1 MTAESML
8 LLAASGEA
16 GAAEGRGLGFIEAGL
31 VIFFLVFVA
40 ILAWVLMG
48 RAGRFEQHARIPLED
63 EPVTPIDDLNRGGAS
78 DERQ

>member
-8 LLAASGEA
+8 LLLLAASGDA

-48 RAGRFEQHARIPLED
+48 RAGRFERHARIPLED
-63 EPVTPIDDLNRGGAS
+63 EPVTPIDDLNRGGA
-78 DERQ
+78 